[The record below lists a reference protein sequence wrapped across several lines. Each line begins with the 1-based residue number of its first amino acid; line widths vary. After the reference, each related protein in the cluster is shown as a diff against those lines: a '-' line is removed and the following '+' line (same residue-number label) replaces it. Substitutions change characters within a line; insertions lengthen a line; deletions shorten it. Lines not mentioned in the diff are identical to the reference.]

1 MILAKRTL
9 GLLLG
14 SVVRQK
20 QYYSSGWSGGHSG
33 FAFFS
38 TTTTADS
45 FGSVVVEERRRRRL
59 FGTLMTTH
67 HHSRWFCTTK
77 DGALLGDDTKIIVVD
92 GNSSRG
98 GRRRRDERE
107 DVSSPRRR
115 RLFGETARAFSAYAD
130 VLEKNPSSST
140 TTTTT
145 TPSGMGTYRGGA
157 GGGGGGEKR
166 ATSKYENIRVP
177 DPFAL
182 VQKELQFITERMR
195 AAVQTD
201 LPALANAAE
210 YFFKYGAEGKRMRP
224 TVLLLMASALAPVSS
239 GRVASGNVGR
249 RMSSAFTSS
258 SARSGANEG
267 EETVD
272 LSPAHEVPSDNRQ
285 RQRRLAE
292 ITELIHVASLL
303 HDDVLDGS
311 ATRRGLRALNLE
323 VGNKLAILAGDF
335 LLARASVTLA
345 SLRNVE
351 VIELL
356 SRVLEHLVK
365 GEVMQMTQVKEE
377 ENENRGAS
385 SSSSSSSSSSPSS
398 SIERYIEK
406 SYYKTASLIGN
417 SAKAVVLLGGHSSET
432 SEIAE
437 RFGRHLGLAFQ
448 FRDDVLDYVGDSSLL
463 GKPTLGDLR
472 EGIATA
478 PVLFAAEKFP
488 ELHSLIKRRFKEIG
502 DVERAAKLVFESDG
516 IEMASNLANEH
527 RNLALD
533 ALEEL
538 PDIDCEFAN
547 TCRAALREI
556 TNRAVDRKK

>member
-1 MILAKRTL
+1 MCVRSEAFVQNRRLSPRAKGKTINTNNKESMSLIKVFTRRTWKGGRKPLAVSPRSPLLSSLSSSSHGGGGVGKSSSSRWDDDDGKEIRGRKRFGTFASKAA
-9 GLLLG
+9 G
-14 SVVRQK
+14 V
-20 QYYSSGWSGGHSG
+20 SSGERTRI
-33 FAFFS
+33 
-38 TTTTADS
+38 TTTRT
-45 FGSVVVEERRRRRL
+45 
-59 FGTLMTTH
+59 MTT
-67 HHSRWFCTTK
+67 T
-77 DGALLGDDTKIIVVD
+77 G
-92 GNSSRG
+92 RG
-98 GRRRRDERE
+98 EDSEMMMKRR
-107 DVSSPRRR
+107 
-115 RLFGETARAFSAYAD
+115 FFSAYAD
-130 VLEKNPSSST
+130 VLEKNPSSASSNT
-140 TTTTT
+140 NR
-145 TPSGMGTYRGGA
+145 SNGGLRQ
-157 GGGGGGEKR
+157 K
-166 ATSKYENIRVP
+166 SKYENILVP
-177 DPFAL
+177 DPFSL
-182 VQKELQFITERMR
+182 VQKELQFIADRMR
-195 AAVQTD
+195 VAVQTD

-224 TVLLLMASALAPVSS
+224 TVLLLMASALSPVSNS
-239 GRVASGNVGR
+239 GDVVRGGEDVGR
-249 RMSSAFTSS
+249 RMSSADAFSS
-258 SARSGANEG
+258 SSRSSRNSAE

-365 GEVMQMTQVKEE
+365 GEVMQMTQAKDEDE
-377 ENENRGAS
+377 RSASGSYS
-385 SSSSSSSSSSPSS
+385 SSSSSSSSS

-417 SAKAVVLLGGHSSET
+417 SAKAVALLGGHSSET

-448 FRDDVLDYVGDSSLL
+448 FRDDVLDYIGDSSLL

-516 IEMASNLANEH
+516 IEMASDLANEH

>member
-1 MILAKRTL
+1 MTTRDKIIASLLSSSLLSSSRRKRL
-9 GLLLG
+9 PLLPFVSSFFRCG
-14 SVVRQK
+14 GQTGDDDDDGEKTSSSAQRRSFRDYYHYYSGENENENERRSGGRAAARRFGGGEREAFFTQRRVVRN
-20 QYYSSGWSGGHSG
+20 
-33 FAFFS
+33 
-38 TTTTADS
+38 
-45 FGSVVVEERRRRRL
+45 
-59 FGTLMTTH
+59 
-67 HHSRWFCTTK
+67 
-77 DGALLGDDTKIIVVD
+77 DGAGFGATT
-92 GNSSRG
+92 SS
-98 GRRRRDERE
+98 
-107 DVSSPRRR
+107 
-115 RLFGETARAFSAYAD
+115 RAFSSALAD
-130 VLEKNPSSST
+130 SVLDKKAATSSSSSSSSSSST
-140 TTTTT
+140 
-145 TPSGMGTYRGGA
+145 PNSRDA
-157 GGGGGGEKR
+157 RKR
-166 ATSKYENIRVP
+166 SKYENIRVP

-182 VQKELQFITERMR
+182 VQKELQFISDRMR
-195 AAVQTD
+195 VAVQTD

-224 TVLLLMASALAPVSS
+224 TVLLLMASALSPVSS
-239 GRVASGNVGR
+239 SSGSDGGGNAADARARENVGR
-249 RMSSAFTSS
+249 RLSSAFTSS
-258 SARSGANEG
+258 SFGSSSLSRETSAE

-272 LSPAHEVPSDNRQ
+272 LSPAHEVPSDKRQ

-365 GEVMQMTQVKEE
+365 GEVMQMTQAKEE
-377 ENENRGAS
+377 DDHQSRNGS
-385 SSSSSSSSSSPSS
+385 SSL

-417 SAKAVVLLGGHSSET
+417 SAKAVALLGGHSSET

-488 ELHSLIKRRFKEIG
+488 ELHALIKRRFKEIG

>member
-1 MILAKRTL
+1 MGDDTKKIIGKDI
-9 GLLLG
+9 
-14 SVVRQK
+14 VK
-20 QYYSSGWSGGHSG
+20 
-33 FAFFS
+33 
-38 TTTTADS
+38 
-45 FGSVVVEERRRRRL
+45 VVVDGKSSRGGGGRRRDEDGAERRRRRH
-59 FGTLMTTH
+59 GE
-67 HHSRWFCTTK
+67 K
-77 DGALLGDDTKIIVVD
+77 
-92 GNSSRG
+92 
-98 GRRRRDERE
+98 E
-107 DVSSPRRR
+107 DFSSPRRR
-115 RLFGETARAFSAYAD
+115 RLGETARAFSAYAD
-130 VLEKNPSSST
+130 VLEKNPSSS

-272 LSPAHEVPSDNRQ
+272 LSPAHEVSSDNRQ
-285 RQRRLAE
+285 TQRRLAE

-365 GEVMQMTQVKEE
+365 GEVMQMTQEKEE
-377 ENENRGAS
+377 ER
-385 SSSSSSSSSSPSS
+385 
-398 SIERYIEK
+398 
-406 SYYKTASLIGN
+406 
-417 SAKAVVLLGGHSSET
+417 
-432 SEIAE
+432 
-437 RFGRHLGLAFQ
+437 
-448 FRDDVLDYVGDSSLL
+448 
-463 GKPTLGDLR
+463 
-472 EGIATA
+472 
-478 PVLFAAEKFP
+478 
-488 ELHSLIKRRFKEIG
+488 
-502 DVERAAKLVFESDG
+502 
-516 IEMASNLANEH
+516 
-527 RNLALD
+527 
-533 ALEEL
+533 
-538 PDIDCEFAN
+538 
-547 TCRAALREI
+547 
-556 TNRAVDRKK
+556 